1 MPSPTSPPSFDT
13 SAPAPD
19 TSAPFQDTAAVASYA
34 DRTRRLVPGYDDM
47 QRMAAV
53 LVAERAPPDAR
64 VLVVGAGG
72 GAELALF
79 ARLHAGWRFVGVDP
93 ALPMLEQAKA
103 ALGPLADRAQLHH
116 GYVDTAPEG
125 PFDAATCILTLHFI
139 APEERRRTLAEI
151 RRRLK
156 PGAPFVIAHL
166 SFPQAPEEDKQ
177 RWFAR
182 YVAFAESSGVE
193 FGDARNAVSVMQSQL
208 TLLSPAD
215 EEAMLREAG
224 FSGAQTFYQG
234 FTFRGWVAYA

>member
-1 MPSPTSPPSFDT
+1 MASTFSPAS
-13 SAPAPD
+13 PD

-79 ARLHAGWRFVGVDP
+79 ARLYTGWRFVGVDP

-103 ALGPLADRAQLHH
+103 ALGQLADRAELHH

-166 SFPQAPEEDKQ
+166 SFPQAPEEEKQ

-182 YVAFAESSGVE
+182 YVAFATSSGVQ
-193 FGDARNAVSVMQSQL
+193 FGDASNAVSVMETKL

-224 FSGAQTFYQG
+224 FTGAQSFYQG